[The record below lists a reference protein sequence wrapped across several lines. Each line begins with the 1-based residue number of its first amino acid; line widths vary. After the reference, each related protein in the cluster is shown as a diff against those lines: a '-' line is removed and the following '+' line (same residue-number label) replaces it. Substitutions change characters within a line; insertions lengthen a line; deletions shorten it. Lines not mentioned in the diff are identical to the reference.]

1 MGLFYTQPRVWV
13 IFLYSGGEI
22 SLFLKNIDTEE
33 IISKTV
39 IVANHFLARLKGLMF
54 TRELP
59 PESSMFI
66 YPCSGIHTFFMNY
79 NIDVLYLDIN
89 NKILAVDEDMRPGRV
104 GRIIKGAVAVVEL
117 PSGRIGQKKTK
128 IGQTVGFV

>member
-1 MGLFYTQPRVWV
+1 LG

-22 SLFLKNIDTEE
+22 SLFLKNIDTDEV
-33 IISKTV
+33 ISKTV
-39 IVANHFLARLKGLMF
+39 IVANRFLTRLKGLMF

-117 PSGRIGQKKTK
+117 SSGRIGQTKTK
-128 IGQTVGFV
+128 IGQTVRFVKRKEEN

>member
-1 MGLFYTQPRVWV
+1 M
-13 IFLYSGGEI
+13 
-22 SLFLKNIDTEE
+22 
-33 IISKTV
+33 ISKTV
-39 IVANHFLARLKGLMF
+39 IVANHFLTRLKGLMF

-79 NIDVLYLDIN
+79 NIDVLYLDIY

-117 PSGRIGQKKTK
+117 PSGRIGETKTK
-128 IGQTVGFV
+128 IGQTMGFV

>member
-1 MGLFYTQPRVWV
+1 MYPALSLG
-13 IFLYSGGEI
+13 IFLFSGGEI
-22 SLFLKNIDTEE
+22 SLILKNIDTAEA
-33 IISKTV
+33 ISNTV
-39 IVANHFLARLKGLMF
+39 IIANHFITRLKGLMF

-79 NIDVLYLDIN
+79 NIDVLYLDN
-89 NKILAVDEDMRPGRV
+89 HNKILAVDECMRPGRV

-117 PSGRIGQKKTK
+117 PSGRIEETKTK
-128 IGQTVGFV
+128 IGQTVEFV

>member
-1 MGLFYTQPRVWV
+1 MG
-13 IFLYSGGEI
+13 IFLFSGGEN
-22 SLFLKNIDTEE
+22 SLILKNLDTKEA
-33 IISKTV
+33 ISQSV
-39 IVANHFLARLKGLMF
+39 IVANHFITRLKGLMF

-59 PESSMFI
+59 PESSMYI

-79 NIDVLYLDIN
+79 NIDVLYLDIH

-117 PSGRIGQKKTK
+117 PGGRIGKTETK
-128 IGQTVGFV
+128 IGQTVEFV